1 MVEVV
6 TASLEDQLVDPLSC
20 RLTQTASYITKRISC
35 TFRLQGSNIYRPT
48 SGTKRIKND
57 IWSRLVRS
65 INFSYNVWFL
75 KNDSGAL
82 PLYLV
87 GGVWGFFTR
96 LSIWISAQV
105 IEDIDSYNRAHEMFQ
120 VFSATD
126 SRAND
131 YGEVFCNYWQA
142 NSIWNHE
149 KLIRKGITT
158 IPASSSMTIMFRPL
172 AGILQVRKYFPLHFM
187 PLTIALSFV
196 SNAINPI
203 IYKSNSRPPMN
214 GIADFFYNDNSSN
227 IWSTISVHANCDLI
241 TLDKC
246 LKKIL

>member
-131 YGEVFCNYWQA
+131 YGEVFFLQLLASKFYLKSWRTNSKRNNNNSGIIVYDNYV
-142 NSIWNHE
+142 S
-149 KLIRKGITT
+149 TT
-158 IPASSSMTIMFRPL
+158 CGYSSSKE
-172 AGILQVRKYFPLHFM
+172 ILSP
-187 PLTIALSFV
+187 SFYAF
-196 SNAINPI
+196 NDCI
-203 IYKSNSRPPMN
+203 IIR
-214 GIADFFYNDNSSN
+214 
-227 IWSTISVHANCDLI
+227 
-241 TLDKC
+241 
-246 LKKIL
+246 